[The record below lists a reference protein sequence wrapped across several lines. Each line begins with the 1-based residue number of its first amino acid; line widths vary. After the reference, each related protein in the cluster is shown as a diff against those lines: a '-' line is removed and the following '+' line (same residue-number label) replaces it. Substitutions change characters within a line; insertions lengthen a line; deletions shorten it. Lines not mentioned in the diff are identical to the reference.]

1 MGGQALEERLQ
12 KPIIQVEHNARMTEI
27 QALERYEIL
36 AQILREELKM
46 LIRGNT
52 RVERE
57 ERIRESQAK
66 VVRKQT

>member
-1 MGGQALEERLQ
+1 
-12 KPIIQVEHNARMTEI
+12 MTEI
-27 QALERYEIL
+27 QGLERYEIL

-57 ERIRESQAK
+57 ETIRKSQAK